1 MTKSATAPFHCGV
14 HAIRPPQALPSSA
27 RSPSCS
33 STSTAEEPSGPER
46 WKLRLIKTC
55 SASDLV
61 RDWRADIMASHSTA
75 VESRKIQ
82 EKNRHFRKHRY
93 DVRIVKAEARGPTRS
108 VFSGRPGDV
117 KRSPNAAS
125 RSAAVGL
132 SASERA
138 GCERGETKRPVK
150 LLKTNDLAKR
160 RNFAA
165 NDSNPLRP
173 AMRNLSFRHAK
184 DSIRFRGV
192 LGSSRPEAQSPS
204 TIPIPAPPAPDHR
217 RFEKLDRKKLRNG
230 AAKALESLAR
240 VNLCGPDAPV

>member
-1 MTKSATAPFHCGV
+1 LGGRGKPKNT
-14 HAIRPPQALPSSA
+14 
-27 RSPSCS
+27 
-33 STSTAEEPSGPER
+33 
-46 WKLRLIKTC
+46 
-55 SASDLV
+55 
-61 RDWRADIMASHSTA
+61 
-75 VESRKIQ
+75 RKIDIS
-82 EKNRHFRKHRY
+82 ENRY

-138 GCERGETKRPVK
+138 G
-150 LLKTNDLAKR
+150 
-160 RNFAA
+160 
-165 NDSNPLRP
+165 RP

-204 TIPIPAPPAPDHR
+204 TIPISAPPAPDHR

-230 AAKALESLAR
+230 GAKALESLAR
-240 VNLCGPDAPV
+240 KLVRARCASLTETSEGLDEGGARTSFSGPAPPSRVSESGRTTVESWRSV